1 MVHAQI
7 HSGAFAEEA
16 IVQVFLVWLR
26 HCRCISN
33 GLTIF
38 TFSVA
43 VPHLIKW
50 LFASQKVIS
59 LILGHLSVADF
70 DSDTIILA
78 LSVSVTEESDFSRR
92 RDNSV
97 DFNTHVMRY
106 ASLPLEMQLIVDQ
119 FVVISLWVSTHIF
132 INILI

>member
-1 MVHAQI
+1 M
-7 HSGAFAEEA
+7 
-16 IVQVFLVWLR
+16 
-26 HCRCISN
+26 
-33 GLTIF
+33 TIF

-97 DFNTHVMRY
+97 DFNTHVMRS